1 MVSTPARWAARL
13 AWFAPA
19 LLLFLTV
26 DQAKVA
32 FDLRQTYAT
41 GTPATAEV
49 LAYEN
54 TDRADI
60 KYGYVDLRIPLA
72 DGRVLEKE
80 KLSLPLSILPRLD
93 GAQEVAVHVRPGA
106 AQEVVIDRLMPAHAL
121 IAASQ
126 AGISLLGM
134 LLSATLIFF
143 WNRWQRRL
151 ENAEGERGSVGEGE
165 IASHPG

>member
-1 MVSTPARWAARL
+1 MVSTPARWLARL

-19 LLLFLTV
+19 LLLFLTF

-32 FDLRQTYAT
+32 YDLRQTYAA
-41 GTPATAEV
+41 GTPATAEI

-72 DGRVLEKE
+72 DGQELRKD
-80 KLSLPLSILPRLD
+80 KLSLPLSILPRLE

-126 AGISLLGM
+126 AGISFLGLLLTGA
-134 LLSATLIFF
+134 LVFF
-143 WNRWQRRL
+143 WNRWQRRRL
-151 ENAEGERGSVGEGE
+151 AFSEVQFTE
-165 IASHPG
+165 